1 MQTLKS
7 FVLLLLLVALMVG
20 MPVFAQPQIS
30 GPQSGTLGPG
40 TYLVVG
46 NIRVMPDETLNIVP
60 GTTFLHNGNWIWE
73 IYGQLNAEGAAGD
86 SINFV
91 REEPINDHRWG
102 GIRFQAG
109 ASDASTIDYCV
120 IDYCYHGI
128 QPYYSY
134 GGGVYSDGVA
144 VTISNT
150 RISNCSNYWEG
161 GGIYADEA
169 DVLIENCL
177 IVDNT
182 AASGSNGGGVCLN
195 NCEAAQV
202 LNCEIARNSATGT

>member
-7 FVLLLLLVALMVG
+7 SVLLSLLIALMVG
-20 MPVFAQPQIS
+20 TPAMAQPQIS

-46 NIRVMPDETLNIVP
+46 NIRVITDETLTIVP

-73 IYGQLNAEGAAGD
+73 ISGQLNAEGAEGD
-86 SINFV
+86 SIYFV
-91 REEPINDHRWG
+91 RQNPINDHRWG
-102 GIRFQAG
+102 GIRFQEG
-109 ASDASTIDYCV
+109 ASSNGTIDYCV

-128 QPYYSY
+128 QPYYTY
-134 GGGVYSDGVA
+134 GGGIYTNTADI
-144 VTISNT
+144 TITNS
-150 RISNCSNYWEG
+150 RISNCSNYWDG
-161 GGIYADEA
+161 GGIYAESA
-169 DVLIENCL
+169 DVVIENCL

-182 AASGSNGGGVCLN
+182 AASGSNGGGILLN
-195 NCEAAQV
+195 NCDAAQV